1 GIDLDLPEDPPAA
14 APARPQPAAAPA
26 PAARGAKG
34 STPDF
39 ASTTA
44 KTVLPLEPEPEAGE
58 SDDLDM
64 LREAL
69 AEPDGEKLGE
79 VDFYIEQGLV
89 DEARQILFQL
99 QKRFPGSD
107 AVEERVRRLEAPAAA
122 ASHAAPPAA
131 GEDDVDFEVEQ
142 ALTGKHQ
149 PIQPAAAAKAPHA
162 PARDKEPHPPAP
174 AEANRAKKAAP
185 APAPAAAPK
194 AAPVRPVFKV
204 ETPVADGSGDFFDLA
219 GELERSMAD
228 EQVKSEATAKDALDG
243 QAHTFEDIFAA
254 FRKGVEQQVGS
265 DDFDTHY
272 NLGIAYKE
280 MGLVDEAIG
289 EFQFA
294 ARDPGRAL
302 ECCGILGLCF
312 RDKGMPELALKWYK
326 RGLDMPGL
334 DEQQAV
340 GLRYDIAE
348 VHREQGEYDQALRMY
363 TEVFGIDSTYRE
375 VGSRIKEMRSHLPSS
390 GKR

>member
-1 GIDLDLPEDPPAA
+1 
-14 APARPQPAAAPA
+14 
-26 PAARGAKG
+26 
-34 STPDF
+34 
-39 ASTTA
+39 
-44 KTVLPLEPEPEAGE
+44 
-58 SDDLDM
+58 
-64 LREAL
+64 
-69 AEPDGEKLGE
+69 
-79 VDFYIEQGLV
+79 
-89 DEARQILFQL
+89 
-99 QKRFPGSD
+99 
-107 AVEERVRRLEAPAAA
+107 
-122 ASHAAPPAA
+122 
-131 GEDDVDFEVEQ
+131 VEQ
-142 ALTGKHQ
+142 ALTGKQ
-149 PIQPAAAAKAPHA
+149 RAPEPPATAPKAPEANAQAKA
-162 PARDKEPHPPAP
+162 
-174 AEANRAKKAAP
+174 AKKAP
-185 APAPAAAPK
+185 SPAASAPAPK

-204 ETPVADGSGDFFDLA
+204 ETHAPDASGDFFDLA
-219 GELERSMAD
+219 GELDRSMAD

-294 ARDPGRAL
+294 ARDPGRSL

-312 RDKGMPELALKWYK
+312 RDKGMPELALKWYR
-326 RGLDMPGL
+326 RGLDMPEL

-363 TEVFGIDSTYRE
+363 TEVYGVDSTYRE
-375 VGSRIKEMRSHLPSS
+375 VGSRIKEMRSHLPS